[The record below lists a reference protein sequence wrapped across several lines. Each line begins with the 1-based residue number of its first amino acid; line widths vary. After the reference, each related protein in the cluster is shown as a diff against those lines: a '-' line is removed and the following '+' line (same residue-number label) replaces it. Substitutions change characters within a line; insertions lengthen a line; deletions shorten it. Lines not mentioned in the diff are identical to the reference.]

1 MHDTS
6 GVQYLQG
13 IREYT
18 FRQLAMATDVRSG
31 MTTPPLR
38 FRLRL
43 FKHTHMN
50 SVANAM
56 MNPATE
62 TPMTTSTFTLPP
74 EPRGGGARGG
84 GTVGPRHV
92 GDGFPEAGTITVRA
106 IGGDKKIW
114 PGKAAGGA

>member
-1 MHDTS
+1 
-6 GVQYLQG
+6 
-13 IREYT
+13 
-18 FRQLAMATDVRSG
+18 
-31 MTTPPLR
+31 
-38 FRLRL
+38 
-43 FKHTHMN
+43 MN

-62 TPMTTSTFTLPP
+62 TPMTTPTFTLPP

-106 IGGDKKIW
+106 IGGDKKNW
-114 PGKAAGGA
+114 PGKAAGGV